1 MPASKAQAL
10 FQGKTLSTEDKR
22 PQLGL
27 QVAPR
32 LPRLLPSI
40 QSLDSQVFLLR
51 PQSHPPLYITDSAPL
66 SGTTHAQGLSHGSL
80 PKPFCEVVYSVHGL
94 FPQLNLRGRGTKK
107 SIRRIFPG
115 APVGSSQSRTQNSV
129 TSSAA
134 EQSPEL
140 LLVPGPES
148 RQNFANRHLLAP
160 APEPAEVGVGRG
172 KDEKR
177 VVGPRTMGG
186 GGVGRVRGGMGGRP
200 KR

>member
-134 EQSPEL
+134 EQEI
-140 LLVPGPES
+140 
-148 RQNFANRHLLAP
+148 Q
-160 APEPAEVGVGRG
+160 
-172 KDEKR
+172 
-177 VVGPRTMGG
+177 
-186 GGVGRVRGGMGGRP
+186 
-200 KR
+200 